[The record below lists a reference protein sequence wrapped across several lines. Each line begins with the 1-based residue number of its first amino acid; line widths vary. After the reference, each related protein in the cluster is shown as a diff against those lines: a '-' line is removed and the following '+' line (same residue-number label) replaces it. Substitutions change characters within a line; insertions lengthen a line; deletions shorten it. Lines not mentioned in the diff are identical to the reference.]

1 MAQSLSSIFSLMA
14 LHLSSEFIPLMFQFK
29 MFQFLLEPLLL
40 LLGLISIS
48 NVLKLPPG
56 TLTKPS
62 QRKSKTSTQTVAL
75 QWVQNPNSK
84 PNQHHK
90 QQKGSKDVHRET
102 GFFFTT
108 SLNQTKSEDNN
119 REDSTSQ
126 GILTIKPIQRSITV
140 GCCRAIPDKIKVDK
154 QTIH

>member
-1 MAQSLSSIFSLMA
+1 
-14 LHLSSEFIPLMFQFK
+14 

-40 LLGLISIS
+40 LLGLVSIS

-62 QRKSKTSTQTVAL
+62 QRKSKTSTQTVARP
-75 QWVQNPNSK
+75 WVQNPNSK

-102 GFFFTT
+102 VFLPQVLIKQNPKTT
-108 SLNQTKSEDNN
+108 IE
-119 REDSTSQ
+119 
-126 GILTIKPIQRSITV
+126 
-140 GCCRAIPDKIKVDK
+140 KIALLKVF
-154 QTIH
+154 